1 MFFSTAV
8 HHSIWQSHITQCS
21 NLLKCN
27 AGNANFG
34 KVPKPS
40 ENSKKMD
47 QKYKKHNRGSP
58 IAFTCI
64 MQVIYIIQFKMGN
77 LQASSTNFTLTCQ
90 KYLDVT
96 SNLGPAKVEISAS
109 L

>member
-8 HHSIWQSHITQCS
+8 YHSIWQSHITQCS

-40 ENSKKMD
+40 ENSKRKLD
-47 QKYKKHNRGSP
+47 QKYKKHYRGSP

-64 MQVIYIIQFKMGN
+64 MQVIYIIQFTMDN
-77 LQASSTNFTLTCQ
+77 LQAPSTNFTPTCQ
-90 KYLDVT
+90 IYLDVT
-96 SNLGPAKVEISAS
+96 IL
-109 L
+109 

>member
-1 MFFSTAV
+1 MLFSTAV

-40 ENSKKMD
+40 ENLKKMD
-47 QKYKKHNRGSP
+47 QKYKKHNKGSP

-64 MQVIYIIQFKMGN
+64 MQVIYIIQFTMDN
-77 LQASSTNFTLTCQ
+77 LQASSTNFTPTSQ
-90 KYLDVT
+90 KYMDVT
-96 SNLGPAKVEISAS
+96 CKSGACQN
-109 L
+109 